1 MVSERSIVSSCWPR
15 RTVDLYFFSTNL
27 DFYCTLMPPHC
38 LVQGTGSLLCRKT
51 TNAIMSCEKY
61 TILSPREVA
70 ERLVG
75 ADNEILLVDCRSLV
89 AFNVRHIKGAIHI
102 NCSGILRKRLTQGKA
117 KLKDLIS
124 SAEGKERF
132 ASDCAQ
138 RTLVVYDELSSG
150 HGCGECGPCRPICL
164 VQETLLK
171 EGRAISVLKGEWNIS
186 LFMLGFQRLLSFSQQ
201 KASRILPLPQ
211 GFSFGSDV

>member
-1 MVSERSIVSSCWPR
+1 
-15 RTVDLYFFSTNL
+15 
-27 DFYCTLMPPHC
+27 MPPHC

-132 ASDCAQ
+132 ASDCAR

-171 EGRAISVLKGEWNIS
+171 EGRAISVLKGEWKHFFIYAWVPETFVVQSTKGLAYIAATPRFFFWKWCLKSSTQLLLDS
-186 LFMLGFQRLLSFSQQ
+186 LAWFCCF
-201 KASRILPLPQ
+201 
-211 GFSFGSDV
+211 